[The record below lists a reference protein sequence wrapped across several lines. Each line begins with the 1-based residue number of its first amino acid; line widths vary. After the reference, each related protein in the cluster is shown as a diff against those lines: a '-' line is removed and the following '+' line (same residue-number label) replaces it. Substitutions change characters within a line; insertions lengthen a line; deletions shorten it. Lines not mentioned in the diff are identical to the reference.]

1 MSSGPEAVTAA
12 TEAASPARS
21 SVVIDTHVLI
31 WYTTAP
37 NMLSATAHQMLEYI
51 VATAQ
56 AWSLPLLTK
65 DSALTRHFPE
75 LCVW

>member
-51 VATAQ
+51 VATA
-56 AWSLPLLTK
+56 
-65 DSALTRHFPE
+65 
-75 LCVW
+75 

>member
-12 TEAASPARS
+12 TEAADRERS
-21 SVVIDTHVLI
+21 SVLADTHVLI

-37 NMLSATAHQMLEYI
+37 SMLSTTALRILEDAVTAGQPI
-51 VATAQ
+51 V
-56 AWSLPLLTK
+56 
-65 DSALTRHFPE
+65 TRHFPK